1 MEKIVDKSTFR
12 EEIRPKLK
20 REGRTI
26 ALCHGVFDL
35 VHPGHIIHLQQAKQ
49 MADILVVSITAAEYV
64 RKGPGRPYFNDEMR
78 LKVLEALECVDYV
91 MLSEGYT
98 VDDIVENVEPDLYIK
113 GEEYAKESDDI
124 TGKITAERE
133 LVERHGGKVA
143 YTTGEVF
150 SSTKLINTAL
160 SGLPEDVIQ
169 YMQGFITQYSMEDI
183 RKYAEKAEKLKVLV
197 VGDVIIDKYTY
208 CIVHGLMSKD
218 TGYSSG
224 LEYSEEYLGGAAA
237 VARHLSSFTENVTL
251 MSIVGNEEEMRLRLF
266 DGLAD
271 KMRLKFTYSSDFP
284 TIIKHRYL
292 TRNAKRE
299 EYRKIFSINNI
310 PETMAYEQEAKEEFC
325 RGLAEKL
332 DESDVVFLCDFGHGL
347 VDDRVKELIQEKAK
361 YLVLNCQTNSTN
373 YGLNIITK
381 YSRADAF
388 TLDQKELKLAYPMD
402 LSDERTALKKLSEHL
417 GCGGWLT
424 RGSEGAYGIENRKD
438 QECPEIYRRQ
448 DIYECED
455 IHKHENIHEGKDIY
469 ECKGIHECPAFTL
482 TVKDTV
488 GAGDAFY
495 SIAGLY
501 AAAGAPTELGTFM
514 GNIAG
519 VLGANIVGNRE
530 AVEKVNVLKYA
541 GTLLNI

>member
-1 MEKIVDKSTFR
+1 MEKIVDKITFR
-12 EEIRPKLK
+12 EETRPKLK
-20 REGRTI
+20 KEGKTI

-49 MADILVVSITAAEYV
+49 MADILVVSVTAAEFV

-183 RKYAEKAEKLKVLV
+183 RNYAEKAEKLKVLV

-224 LEYSEEYLGGAAA
+224 LEYSEEYLGG
-237 VARHLSSFTENVTL
+237 
-251 MSIVGNEEEMRLRLF
+251 
-266 DGLAD
+266 
-271 KMRLKFTYSSDFP
+271 
-284 TIIKHRYL
+284 
-292 TRNAKRE
+292 
-299 EYRKIFSINNI
+299 
-310 PETMAYEQEAKEEFC
+310 
-325 RGLAEKL
+325 
-332 DESDVVFLCDFGHGL
+332 
-347 VDDRVKELIQEKAK
+347 
-361 YLVLNCQTNSTN
+361 
-373 YGLNIITK
+373 
-381 YSRADAF
+381 
-388 TLDQKELKLAYPMD
+388 
-402 LSDERTALKKLSEHL
+402 
-417 GCGGWLT
+417 
-424 RGSEGAYGIENRKD
+424 
-438 QECPEIYRRQ
+438 RRQ
-448 DIYECED
+448 SQDIL
-455 IHKHENIHEGKDIY
+455 
-469 ECKGIHECPAFTL
+469 A
-482 TVKDTV
+482 
-488 GAGDAFY
+488 
-495 SIAGLY
+495 
-501 AAAGAPTELGTFM
+501 
-514 GNIAG
+514 
-519 VLGANIVGNRE
+519 VL
-530 AVEKVNVLKYA
+530 LKM
-541 GTLLNI
+541 

>member
-1 MEKIVDKSTFR
+1 MEKIVSKKTFK

-20 REGRTI
+20 NEEKMI

-35 VHPGHIIHLQQAKQ
+35 VHPGHIIHLQQAKA
-49 MADILVVSITAAEYV
+49 MADILVVSVTAAEYV

-98 VDDIVENVEPDLYIK
+98 VDDIVESVEPDLYIK
-113 GEEYAKESDDI
+113 GEEYAKESEDV
-124 TGKITAERE
+124 TGKITGERE
-133 LVERHGGKVA
+133 LVEQHGGKVA
-143 YTTGEVF
+143 YTTGQVF

-160 SGLPEDVIQ
+160 AALPEDVVR
-169 YMQGFITQYSMEDI
+169 YMEGFITRFSMMDI
-183 RKYAEKAEKLKVLV
+183 KKYAEKAEKLKVLV

-208 CIVHGLMSKD
+208 CEVQGLMSKD
-218 TGYSSG
+218 TGYSSR
-224 LEYSEEYLGGAAA
+224 LDYSEEYLGGAVA

-251 MSIVGNEEEMRLRLF
+251 MSIVGNEENIRLQLL
-266 DGLAD
+266 DEAAD
-271 KMRLKFTYSSDFP
+271 KMRLKLTYSTEYP

-292 TRNAKRE
+292 TRNARRE
-299 EYRKIFSINNI
+299 EYRKIFSVNNI
-310 PETMAYEQEAKEEFC
+310 PDPAVYEKKAREEFYK
-325 RGLAEKL
+325 GLLERIEEFDA
-332 DESDVVFLCDFGHGL
+332 VFLCDFGHGL
-347 VDDRVKELIQEKAK
+347 IDEKVKGLIQEKARF
-361 YLVLNCQTNSTN
+361 LVLNCQTNSTN

-388 TLDQKELKLAYPMD
+388 TLDQKELKLACPVDMA
-402 LSDERTALKKLSEHL
+402 DENTALTKLSVHL
-417 GCGGWLT
+417 GCSGWLT
-424 RGSEGAYGIENRKD
+424 RGSEGAYGIENH
-438 QECPEIYRRQ
+438 Q
-448 DIYECED
+448 
-455 IHKHENIHEGKDIY
+455 
-469 ECKGIHECPAFTL
+469 IHECPAFTL
-482 TVKDTV
+482 TIKDTV

-501 AAAGAPTELGTFM
+501 AAVGAPTELGTFM

-519 VLGANIVGNRE
+519 ALAANIVGNKE